1 MQMKLYELEQQEEYL
16 TAYRDQRIEE
26 ANKTALLDNKTKEIV
41 RLEISYI
48 RDMLTIIRK
57 YKKEVAKL

>member
-1 MQMKLYELEQQEEYL
+1 MKLYELEQQEEYL